1 MLFLSVHTL
10 ERMAQRR
17 ITRSEIQQG
26 LTRRETVYVS
36 AEDPSCTV
44 ILCSTDSGR
53 RLKLVV
59 ASDDHE
65 CIITVAAR
73 DEEGEER

>member
-10 ERMAQRR
+10 RRMTQRG
-17 ITRSEIQQG
+17 ITRQEIREG
-26 LTRRETVYVS
+26 LTNRETLYVS
-36 AEDPSCTV
+36 ADDATCTV
-44 ILCSTDSGR
+44 ILCVTDAGR
-53 RLKLVV
+53 RLKMVV

-73 DEEGEER
+73 DEEE